1 MELFLQDVE
10 PVTPREEAGAVA
22 EDAALNIS
30 SLHYIIFNEADMS
43 FNNLHPQLGID
54 EKP

>member
-1 MELFLQDVE
+1 MRQCCLGAEGLDGVELLLQDVE

-30 SLHYIIFNEADMS
+30 SLH
-43 FNNLHPQLGID
+43 
-54 EKP
+54 